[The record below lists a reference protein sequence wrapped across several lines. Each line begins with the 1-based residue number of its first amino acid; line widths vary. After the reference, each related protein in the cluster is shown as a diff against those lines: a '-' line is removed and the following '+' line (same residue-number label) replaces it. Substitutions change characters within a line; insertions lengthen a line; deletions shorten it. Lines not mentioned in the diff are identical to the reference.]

1 MSRNN
6 LYPPL
11 VSPGR
16 LPDTNHMTLHVPD
29 ADLTNHFLIAMPA
42 LADPNFHHTVTY
54 MCDHN
59 PQGAMGLVIN
69 RPLDMGM
76 GELFNHLNISDYDIA
91 LGEIPIYQGGPVQT
105 DRGFVLHKP
114 FGEWEASLSIAP
126 NITLTMSQDIIEA
139 IAHGKGPDK
148 YIIALGYAGWG
159 EGQLEQ
165 ELASNAWL
173 NGPAETSI
181 IFDTSIEQRWNASA
195 RLLGVD
201 INQLSNEIGHA

>member
-1 MSRNN
+1 MSLLDPN
-6 LYPPL
+6 
-11 VSPGR
+11 
-16 LPDTNHMTLHVPD
+16 

-59 PQGAMGLVIN
+59 PEGAMGLVIN
-69 RPLDMGM
+69 RPMEMGM
-76 GELFNHLNISDYDIA
+76 GELFRYLNINDYDIA
-91 LGEIPIYQGGPVQT
+91 LDDLPIYQGGPVQT
-105 DRGFVLHKP
+105 ERGFVLHTP
-114 FGEWEASLSIAP
+114 FGNWEASMEVAP
-126 NITLTMSQDIIEA
+126 DINMTMSQDIIEA
-139 IAHGKGPDK
+139 IAHGEGPAQ

-173 NGPAETSI
+173 NGPAESAI

-195 RLLGVD
+195 ALLGVD
-201 INQLSNEIGHA
+201 ISQLSNDIGHA

>member
-1 MSRNN
+1 
-6 LYPPL
+6 
-11 VSPGR
+11 
-16 LPDTNHMTLHVPD
+16 MTLLDPN

-59 PQGAMGLVIN
+59 PEGAMGLVIN
-69 RPLDMGM
+69 RPMEMGM
-76 GELFNHLNISDYDIA
+76 GELFRYLNINDYDIS
-91 LGEIPIYQGGPVQT
+91 LDDLPIFQGGPVQT
-105 DRGFVLHKP
+105 ERGFVLHTP
-114 FGEWEASLSIAP
+114 FGNWEASMTVAT

-139 IAHGKGPDK
+139 IAHGEGPEQ

-159 EGQLEQ
+159 SGQLEQ

-173 NGPAETSI
+173 NGPAESSI

-195 RLLGVD
+195 KLLGVD
-201 INQLSNEIGHA
+201 ISQLSNDIGHA